1 MKTLLACAVLSF
13 AACAAARAQE
23 SLFIA
28 HVERITLAP
37 NDSRFCPPLC
47 PASGTRKPD
56 GSTFVCVSNDGGCQK
71 TEVQVERVLLG
82 DTRPGL
88 QTFETR
94 LGEWGKPDFP
104 LMHQPILVHLAPGR
118 TEWAQIWPKD
128 GREYVKI
135 AAFHHATVG
144 GIDLAALPQAE
155 KGYVA
160 LDTLLTSL
168 RAGR

>member
-1 MKTLLACAVLSF
+1 MKALRACAVLSF
-13 AACAAARAQE
+13 AACAAAQAQE

-28 HVERITLAP
+28 HLERMTLAP
-37 NDSRFCPPLC
+37 NDSQFCPPLC

-56 GSTFVCVSNDGGCQK
+56 GSALVCISNDGGCQK
-71 TEVQVERVLLG
+71 TEVQVDRVLLG

-94 LGEWGKPDFP
+94 LGESGKPDFP
-104 LMHQPILVHLAPGR
+104 LMHQPILVHLMPGR

-128 GREYVKI
+128 GRAYVKI
-135 AAFHHATVG
+135 AAFHRATVA
-144 GIDLAALPQAE
+144 GIDLASLPQEE

-160 LDTLLTSL
+160 LDTLVTRL
-168 RAGR
+168 RAGH